1 MGRTRFRKSFK
12 VAPGVKIN
20 LNKKS
25 VGVTIGGK
33 GARYTVNTSG
43 QRTLS
48 TGIPGTGLYFVETS
62 KGKKGSGKSKKGNN
76 SAGENSGNASEVNLY
91 SMVNVHAREA
101 KQRVKNCPVLGA
113 LSAAL
118 GLVFLIC
125 SYYVLGIILIL
136 LGGYIFKFLRSKY
149 KKLAEAEENKLY
161 ELQQLLYGAE
171 SSVGSV
177 PENDIV
183 GLMVQKVGSALSGLS
198 EHADHMDKA
207 KTPEEFFDSYIV
219 AKDKL
224 NELIPFEP
232 YFRFT
237 ASPSEAMKTLYGD
250 QSTVCIDFVRDCYE
264 KTEKKA
270 EELVTERGRMGR
282 YQRLYDSMKPY
293 LDVMDK
299 KSYDYVKDK
308 CIQQG
313 IDFEN

>member
-62 KGKKGSGKSKKGNN
+62 KSKKGSSKGIKGNS
-76 SAGENSGNASEVNLY
+76 SAGESSGSASEVNLY
-91 SMVNVHAREA
+91 SMVDVHARES
-101 KQRVKNCPVLGA
+101 KQRVRNCPILGA

-136 LGGYIFKFLRSKY
+136 LGGYVFKFLRSKY
-149 KKLAEAEENKLY
+149 KNIAEAEENKLY

-171 SSVGSV
+171 SSRGSV
-177 PENDIV
+177 PENEII

-198 EHADHMDKA
+198 EHANHMDNA
-207 KTPEEFFDSYIV
+207 KTPDEFFDSYIN
-219 AKDKL
+219 L
-224 NELIPFEP
+224 L
-232 YFRFT
+232 
-237 ASPSEAMKTLYGD
+237 S
-250 QSTVCIDFVRDCYE
+250 
-264 KTEKKA
+264 
-270 EELVTERGRMGR
+270 
-282 YQRLYDSMKPY
+282 
-293 LDVMDK
+293 
-299 KSYDYVKDK
+299 
-308 CIQQG
+308 
-313 IDFEN
+313 

>member
-62 KGKKGSGKSKKGNN
+62 KKKGSSKGKKG
-76 SAGENSGNASEVNLY
+76 NSGTGESSGSASEVNLY
-91 SMVNVHAREA
+91 SMVDVHARES
-101 KQRVKNCPVLGA
+101 KQRVRNCPILGA
-113 LSAAL
+113 LSAAF
-118 GLVFLIC
+118 GLVFLVC
-125 SYYVLGIILIL
+125 SYYVFGIILIL

-149 KKLAEAEENKLY
+149 KKLAEAEDNKLY

-171 SSVGSV
+171 SSRGSV
-177 PENDIV
+177 PENEII
-183 GLMVQKVGSALSGLS
+183 GLMVQKVGTALSGLS
-198 EHADHMDKA
+198 EHANHMDNA
-207 KTPEEFFDSYIV
+207 KTPDEFFDSYIV
-219 AKDKL
+219 AKNKL
-224 NELIPFEP
+224 TELIPFEP
-232 YFRFT
+232 YFKFA
-237 ASPSEAMKTLYGD
+237 ASPSEAMETLYGD

-264 KTEKKA
+264 KAEKKA

-313 IDFEN
+313 IDF